1 MGKVRIARHRYSWE
15 EEGTRRT
22 KPWFLRLWFLVPALL
37 LISGLVAGLV
47 VYGWMVSEFSARANS
62 FDLEKLPKMES
73 ASIILDRSGQQI
85 GKIFIQNR
93 LPIPYEQI
101 PKEMVN
107 AVVAEEDNRF
117 FEHSGVDYFGVL
129 RAAVSN
135 YRQGRVK
142 QGASTVTQQ
151 LARNSFDL
159 KERSYRRKLLEMFV
173 ARRIEEHLTKE
184 KIMELYLNRVYFGS
198 GFYGVESAARGYFGK
213 PAKDLTVGECA
224 MLAGLLKSPNALS
237 PWNNL
242 KGAKKVRDFVL
253 MRMREMHLITREEYQ
268 GALESSLS
276 VRKRTNPN
284 RVSYA
289 IDLVRQQ
296 AIAAL
301 GFDRAMNDG
310 VRIHTTLD
318 ARLLQVA
325 EKSLRSHLE
334 AVEKRPE
341 FKHLTYDAYRQA
353 NQKTELAAQ
362 RGEPV
367 TMPAPG
373 YLQGA
378 VLAVDNATGG
388 ILAVAGG
395 RDFLHS
401 EYNRA
406 LQGRRPPGTLF
417 TPIVAAAAYAKG
429 IFPGDPVDD
438 ACIDNRYVMIGGEN
452 GILGEWGVERAD
464 NDYEGPMS
472 SHEAVARGKN
482 AAVVRLG
489 FKTGLDDLD
498 KVCKSAGIRSPLRD
512 VANAYL
518 GSSEMSLD
526 ELTLAYTSFAGHGTR
541 PAKLFTISS
550 ITDEE
555 GGILYENPSSRL
567 PVLPAEAAYQV
578 HTVLQ
583 DALFKSCAREAAAL
597 GLSTNVPLA
606 GKSGTSYDFTDL
618 WFVGYSSAVTC
629 GVWVGFDKP
638 QRVYRGAFGKDLALP
653 IWSQVMNATLQSF
666 PPKPLPIPAGLKAV
680 EICRSSGLLPA
691 EACRKTP
698 GMIATEYATEAQLPI
713 GPCDIHGGGVRNYS
727 KDVDQDE
734 WPRAAA
740 AVDLTRV
747 RPITVSAPTL
757 LAQSDLYRAVNP
769 VASGAAIDDGSIKV
783 ARATSP
789 DGKDPG
795 VQGSGEATNVAAA
808 LPAGEKEVRR
818 AEAVRPMDL
827 PTGMPV
833 LTIPAPK
840 PAEF

>member
-1 MGKVRIARHRYSWE
+1 MPVILLGAAGVAALIA
-15 EEGTRRT
+15 
-22 KPWFLRLWFLVPALL
+22 
-37 LISGLVAGLV
+37 
-47 VYGWMVSEFSARANS
+47 YGWLVSEFSTKAES

-73 ASIILDRSGQQI
+73 ASVIYDRTGLQI

-93 LPIPYEQI
+93 LPIPYEKI
-101 PKEMVN
+101 PKQMVN

-117 FEHSGVDYFGVL
+117 FEHHGVDYFGMA
-129 RAAVSN
+129 RAAISN

-159 KERSYRRKLLEMFV
+159 RERSYRRKILEVFV
-173 ARRIEEHLTKE
+173 ARRIEDHLSKD

-198 GFYGVESAARGYFGK
+198 GLYGVEAAARGYFGK
-213 PAKDLTVGECA
+213 PAKDMSIGECA
-224 MLAGLLKSPNALS
+224 MLAGLLKSPNGLS

-253 MRMREMHLITREEYQ
+253 TRMREMRLISREEYENAIQ
-268 GALESSLS
+268 LPLV

-301 GFDRAMNDG
+301 GYGRAMNDG
-310 VRIHTTLD
+310 VRIQTTFD
-318 ARLLQVA
+318 ARLQTVA
-325 EKSLRSHLE
+325 EQAVRSHLE
-334 AVEKRPE
+334 AVEHQPGYT
-341 FKHLTYDAYRQA
+341 HPTYESYRRI
-353 NQKTELAAQ
+353 NQSQEDAAQ

-367 TMPAPG
+367 TMPAPS

-388 ILAVAGG
+388 ILALSGG

-417 TPIVAAAAYAKG
+417 TPMVAAAAYAKG

-438 ACIDNRYVMIGGEN
+438 ACIDNHYVMIGGES
-452 GILGEWGVERAD
+452 GILGEWGVERPD
-464 NDYEGPMS
+464 NEYEGPMP

-482 AAVVRLG
+482 SAVVRLG
-489 FKTGLDDLD
+489 FMTGLDALG
-498 KVCKSAGIRSPLRD
+498 KFCKDDGIRSPLRD

-518 GSSEMSLD
+518 GSSEMTLD
-526 ELTLAYTSFAGHGTR
+526 ELTLAYTAFPGGGTR
-541 PAKLFTISS
+541 PEKLFTITR
-550 ITDEE
+550 ITDPE
-555 GGILYENPSSRL
+555 GNLLYENPVTRV
-567 PVLPAEAAYQV
+567 PVIPAEVAYQV

-583 DALFKSCAREAAAL
+583 DALHKTCAPEAVAA
-597 GLSTNVPLA
+597 GVAPESPLA
-606 GKSGTSYDFTDL
+606 GKSGTAYEFTDT

-638 QRVYRGAFGKDLALP
+638 TKIFRGAFGKDLALP
-653 IWSQVMNATLQSF
+653 IWAQVMNASLKSF
-666 PPKPLPIPAGLKAV
+666 PASPLLVPPGLKPV

-691 EACRKTP
+691 AECRKTS
-698 GMIATEYATEAQLPI
+698 GLITTEYATAEQMPT
-713 GPCDIHGGGVRNYS
+713 GPCDIHGGGVRSYA
-727 KDVDQDE
+727 KGVDQDE
-734 WPRAAA
+734 WPRAAVA
-740 AVDLTRV
+740 IDLTRI
-747 RPITVSAPTL
+747 RPIQVNAPTL
-757 LAQSDLYRAVNP
+757 LAQSDLYRSVNP
-769 VASGAAIDDGSIKV
+769 ILRAGLGDDASIKI
-783 ARATSP
+783 ARATTP

-795 VQGSGEATNVAAA
+795 KTDTNLPTNTAVA
-808 LPAGEKEVRR
+808 LPGAEKEIRR
-818 AEAVRPMDL
+818 AEPVRPMDL
-827 PTGMPV
+827 PAGAPV
-833 LTIPAPK
+833 MTLPVPK
-840 PAEF
+840 AAEF

>member
-1 MGKVRIARHRYSWE
+1 
-15 EEGTRRT
+15 
-22 KPWFLRLWFLVPALL
+22 
-37 LISGLVAGLV
+37 
-47 VYGWMVSEFSARANS
+47 
-62 FDLEKLPKMES
+62 
-73 ASIILDRSGQQI
+73 
-85 GKIFIQNR
+85 
-93 LPIPYEQI
+93 
-101 PKEMVN
+101 
-107 AVVAEEDNRF
+107 
-117 FEHSGVDYFGVL
+117 
-129 RAAVSN
+129 
-135 YRQGRVK
+135 
-142 QGASTVTQQ
+142 
-151 LARNSFDL
+151 
-159 KERSYRRKLLEMFV
+159 
-173 ARRIEEHLTKE
+173 
-184 KIMELYLNRVYFGS
+184 
-198 GFYGVESAARGYFGK
+198 
-213 PAKDLTVGECA
+213 

-242 KGAKKVRDFVL
+242 KGAKRVRDFVL
-253 MRMREMHLITREEYQ
+253 TRMREMRLISREEYQ

-310 VRIHTTLD
+310 VRIYTTLD
-318 ARLLQVA
+318 GHLLQSA
-325 EKSLRSHLE
+325 EKALRSNLE
-334 AVEKRPE
+334 AVEKRPGYN
-341 FKHLTYDAYRQA
+341 HLTYEGYRQA
-353 NQKTELAAQ
+353 NQKTEAAAQ

-367 TMPAPG
+367 TLPAPG

-406 LQGRRPPGTLF
+406 IQGRRPPGTLF
-417 TPIVAAAAYAKG
+417 TPMVAAAAYAKG

-438 ACIDNRYVMIGGEN
+438 GCIDNRFVMIGGDN

-464 NDYEGPMS
+464 NDYEGPMP

-489 FKTGLDDLD
+489 FKTGLNDLGKLCND
-498 KVCKSAGIRSPLRD
+498 AGIRSPLRD

-526 ELTLAYTSFAGHGTR
+526 ELTLAYTSFAGQGTR

-555 GGILYENPSSRL
+555 GGLLYENPSSRL
-567 PVLPAEAAYQV
+567 PVLPPEAAYQV

-583 DALFKSCAREAAAL
+583 DALFKSCAREAGAL
-597 GLSTNVPLA
+597 GLSTNIPLA

-618 WFVGYSSAVTC
+618 WFVGYSSTVTC

-638 QRVYRGAFGKDLALP
+638 QKVYRGAFGKDLALP
-653 IWSQVMNATLQSF
+653 IWAQVMSATLASF
-666 PPKPLPIPAGLKAV
+666 PPKSLLVPAGLKPV
-680 EICRSSGLLPA
+680 EICRSSGLMPA

-698 GMIATEYATEAQLPI
+698 SLIVTEYATEAQLSN
-713 GPCDIHGGGVRNYS
+713 GLCDIHGGGVRNYS
-727 KDVDQDE
+727 KDIDQDE

-747 RPITVSAPTL
+747 RPVMVSAPTL
-757 LAQSDLYRAVNP
+757 LAQNDLYRAVNP
-769 VASGAAIDDGSIKV
+769 VTRGASVDDGSIKV

-795 VQGSGEATNVAAA
+795 VQGAAEITNVASV

>member
-1 MGKVRIARHRYSWE
+1 MPLI
-15 EEGTRRT
+15 
-22 KPWFLRLWFLVPALL
+22 LV
-37 LISGLVAGLV
+37 VAGGIAALA
-47 VYGWMVSEFSARANS
+47 VYGWVVSDFSAKAAT
-62 FDLEKLPKMES
+62 FDLEKLHRMES

-93 LPIPYEQI
+93 MPIPYDQI
-101 PKEMVN
+101 PKDMVN

-117 FEHSGVDYFGVL
+117 FEHSGVDYLGVL

-159 KERSYRRKLLEMFV
+159 HEKSYKRKLLEMFL
-173 ARRIEEHLTKE
+173 ARRIEEHLSKE

-198 GFYGVESAARGYFGK
+198 GFYGVEAAARGYFGK

-237 PWNNL
+237 PWNKL
-242 KGAKKVRDFVL
+242 QAATKVRDFVL
-253 MRMREMHLITREEYQ
+253 GRMREMRLISREEYQ
-268 GALESSLS
+268 NAVELKLT

-301 GFDRAMNDG
+301 GYDRAMNDG
-310 VRIHTTLD
+310 VRIQTTFD
-318 ARLLQVA
+318 SKLQMAA
-325 EKSLRSHLE
+325 ERALRSHLE
-334 AVEKRPE
+334 TVERQPGYSHQT
-341 FKHLTYDAYRQA
+341 FAQYREA
-353 NQKTELAAQ
+353 NKKMEEAAQ

-367 TMPAPG
+367 TMPSPG

-388 ILAVAGG
+388 ILAVTGG

-417 TPIVAAAAYAKG
+417 TPLVAATAYAKG
-429 IFPGDPVDD
+429 IFPGDPVEDG
-438 ACIDNRYVMIGGEN
+438 CIDNHFVMIGGDN
-452 GILGEWGVERAD
+452 GILGEWGVERPD
-464 NDYEGPMS
+464 NDYEGPMP

-482 AAVVRLG
+482 AAVIRLG
-489 FKTGLDDLD
+489 FRTGLDDLGRF
-498 KVCKSAGIRSPLRD
+498 CKAAGIRSPLRD

-518 GSSEMSLD
+518 GSSEMTLD
-526 ELTLAYTSFAGHGTR
+526 ELTLAYTSIPGGGTR
-541 PAKLFTISS
+541 PSKLFTISR
-550 ITDEE
+550 ITDQE
-555 GGILYENPSSRL
+555 GNPLYENPVTRV
-567 PVLPAEAAYQV
+567 PVMAPEPAYQV
-578 HTVLQ
+578 HEVLR
-583 DALFKSCAREAAAL
+583 DALFKACSREAANLA
-597 GLSTNVPLA
+597 LSTNQPVA
-606 GKSGTSYDFTDL
+606 GKSGTAYDFTDT
-618 WFVGYSSAVTC
+618 WFVGYSGAVTC

-638 QRVYRGAFGKDLALP
+638 QKIYRGAFGKDLALP
-653 IWSQVMNATLQSF
+653 IWAQVMNASLSSF
-666 PPKPLPIPAGLKAV
+666 PSRQPAVPSGLKPV
-680 EICRSSGLLPA
+680 GICRSSGLLVTDG
-691 EACRKTP
+691 CRKLP
-698 GMIATEYATEAQLPI
+698 GMTATEYATEAQMPS
-713 GPCDIHGGGVRNYS
+713 GPCDIHGGGVRSYT
-727 KDVDQDE
+727 KDVDQAE

-740 AVDLTRV
+740 AVDLSRV
-747 RPITVSAPTL
+747 RPIPVNAPTL
-757 LAQSDLYRAVNP
+757 LAQNDLYRSVNP
-769 VASGAAIDDGSIKV
+769 ALSIAAADDGNIKV

-795 VQGSGEATNVAAA
+795 QAGPTNAHAA
-808 LPAGEKEVRR
+808 LPMGEKEVRR
-818 AEAVRPMDL
+818 AEPVRPMDL
-827 PTGMPV
+827 PTAAPV

-840 PAEF
+840 PAQF

>member
-1 MGKVRIARHRYSWE
+1 
-15 EEGTRRT
+15 
-22 KPWFLRLWFLVPALL
+22 
-37 LISGLVAGLV
+37 
-47 VYGWMVSEFSARANS
+47 MVSEFSAKAAS

-93 LPIPYEQI
+93 LPIAYEQI

-117 FEHSGVDYFGVL
+117 FEHHGVDYFGVL

-173 ARRIEEHLTKE
+173 AQRIEDHLSKE

-213 PAKDLTVGECA
+213 PAKDLSIGECA

-242 KGAKKVRDFVL
+242 KGAKRVRDFVL
-253 MRMREMHLITREEYQ
+253 TRMREMRLISREEYQ

-310 VRIHTTLD
+310 VRIYTTLD
-318 ARLLQVA
+318 GHLLQLA
-325 EKSLRSHLE
+325 EKALRSNLE
-334 AVEKRPE
+334 AVEKRPGY
-341 FKHLTYDAYRQA
+341 KHLTYEGYRQA
-353 NQKTELAAQ
+353 NQKTEAAAQ

-367 TMPAPG
+367 TLPTPG

-395 RDFLHS
+395 REFLHS

-406 LQGRRPPGTLF
+406 IQGRRPPGTLF
-417 TPIVAAAAYAKG
+417 TPMVAAAAYAKG

-438 ACIDNRYVMIGGEN
+438 ACIDNRFVMIGGDN

-464 NDYEGPMS
+464 NDYEGPMP

-489 FKTGLDDLD
+489 FKTGLDDLGKLCND
-498 KVCKSAGIRSPLRD
+498 AGIRSPLRD

-526 ELTLAYTSFAGHGTR
+526 ELTLAYTSFAGKGTR

-555 GGILYENPSSRL
+555 GGLLYENPSSRL

-583 DALFKSCAREAAAL
+583 DALFKSCARETGAL
-597 GLSTNVPLA
+597 GLSTNMPLA

-618 WFVGYSSAVTC
+618 WFVGYSSTVTC

-638 QRVYRGAFGKDLALP
+638 QKVYRGAFGKDLALP
-653 IWSQVMNATLQSF
+653 IWAQVMSATLASF
-666 PPKPLPIPAGLKAV
+666 PPKSLLVPAGLKPV

-698 GMIATEYATEAQLPI
+698 GLIVTEYATEAQLSN
-713 GPCDIHGGGVRNYS
+713 GLCDIHGGGVRNYS
-727 KDVDQDE
+727 KDIDQDE

-747 RPITVSAPTL
+747 RPVTVSAPTL
-757 LAQSDLYRAVNP
+757 LAQNDLYRAVNP
-769 VASGAAIDDGSIKV
+769 VTSGASVDDGSIKV

-789 DGKDPG
+789 DGNDPG
-795 VQGSGEATNVAAA
+795 VQGAAEITNVASA

>member
-1 MGKVRIARHRYSWE
+1 
-15 EEGTRRT
+15 
-22 KPWFLRLWFLVPALL
+22 L
-37 LISGLVAGLV
+37 
-47 VYGWMVSEFSARANS
+47 
-62 FDLEKLPKMES
+62 KL
-73 ASIILDRSGQQI
+73 
-85 GKIFIQNR
+85 
-93 LPIPYEQI
+93 
-101 PKEMVN
+101 
-107 AVVAEEDNRF
+107 
-117 FEHSGVDYFGVL
+117 
-129 RAAVSN
+129 
-135 YRQGRVK
+135 
-142 QGASTVTQQ
+142 
-151 LARNSFDL
+151 
-159 KERSYRRKLLEMFV
+159 
-173 ARRIEEHLTKE
+173 
-184 KIMELYLNRVYFGS
+184 
-198 GFYGVESAARGYFGK
+198 
-213 PAKDLTVGECA
+213 
-224 MLAGLLKSPNALS
+224 
-237 PWNNL
+237 
-242 KGAKKVRDFVL
+242 
-253 MRMREMHLITREEYQ
+253 
-268 GALESSLS
+268 
-276 VRKRTNPN
+276 
-284 RVSYA
+284 
-289 IDLVRQQ
+289 
-296 AIAAL
+296 
-301 GFDRAMNDG
+301 
-310 VRIHTTLD
+310 
-318 ARLLQVA
+318 A
-325 EKSLRSHLE
+325 EKALRSNLE
-334 AVEKRPE
+334 AVEKRPGYN
-341 FKHLTYDAYRQA
+341 HLTYEGYRQA
-353 NQKTELAAQ
+353 NQKTEAAAQ

-367 TMPAPG
+367 TLPAPS

-406 LQGRRPPGTLF
+406 IQGRRPPGTLF
-417 TPIVAAAAYAKG
+417 TPMVAATAYAKG

-438 ACIDNRYVMIGGEN
+438 ACIDNRFVMIGGDN

-464 NDYEGPMS
+464 NDYEGPMP

-489 FKTGLDDLD
+489 FKTGLDDLGKLCND
-498 KVCKSAGIRSPLRD
+498 AGIRSPLRD

-526 ELTLAYTSFAGHGTR
+526 ELTLAYTSFAGQGTR

-550 ITDEE
+550 ITDEA
-555 GGILYENPSSRL
+555 GGLLYENPSSRL

-583 DALFKSCAREAAAL
+583 DALFKSCARETGAL
-597 GLSTNVPLA
+597 GLSTNMPLA

-618 WFVGYSSAVTC
+618 WFVGYSSTVTC

-638 QRVYRGAFGKDLALP
+638 QKVYRGAFGKDLALP
-653 IWSQVMNATLQSF
+653 IWAQVMNATLASF
-666 PPKPLPIPAGLKAV
+666 PPKPLLVPAGLKSV

-698 GMIATEYATEAQLPI
+698 GLIVTEYATEAQLSN
-713 GPCDIHGGGVRNYS
+713 GLCDIHGGGVRNYS
-727 KDVDQDE
+727 KDIDQDE

-747 RPITVSAPTL
+747 RPVTVSAPTL
-757 LAQSDLYRAVNP
+757 LAQNDLYRAVNP
-769 VASGAAIDDGSIKV
+769 VTSGASVDDGSIKV

-795 VQGSGEATNVAAA
+795 IQGTAESTNVVVA